1 MAEPQTPQK
10 AQIPQMPTRSGS
22 RYDAIVIG
30 GGVNGLTC
38 AAQLAKS
45 GVRTVLLEQRGTVGG
60 CAAES
65 ELAPGFTVRTLRVPF
80 VAMWSRSCSS
90 PSTG

>member
-1 MAEPQTPQK
+1 MSAP
-10 AQIPQMPTRSGS
+10 

-38 AAQLAKS
+38 AARLAKS
-45 GVRTVLLEQRGTVGG
+45 GVRTILIEQRASVGG

-65 ELAPGFTVRTLRVPF
+65 ELAPGFVVPTLSHATGPVRRLRTP
-80 VAMWSRSCSS
+80 S
-90 PSTG
+90 PCAR